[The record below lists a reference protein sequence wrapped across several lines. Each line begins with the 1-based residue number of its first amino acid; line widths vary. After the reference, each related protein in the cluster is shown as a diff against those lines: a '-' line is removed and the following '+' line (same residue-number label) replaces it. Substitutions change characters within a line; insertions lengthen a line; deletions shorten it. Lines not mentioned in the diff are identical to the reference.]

1 MTARV
6 GSGALL
12 VRDVMT
18 ADPIAVPPETSIV
31 EARRL
36 MDESRIRHLL
46 VTRAGELVGIVTD
59 RDVRL
64 AMPSNA
70 TSLSAWELS
79 YLLDKLPVG
88 EVMTRT
94 VITVGPERTAVEA
107 ARLMLDHK
115 IGALP
120 VIDEGRRV
128 GILTETDVLRAFVA
142 AAGDV
147 GAITGGARA
156 AAR

>member
-18 ADPIAVPPETSIV
+18 ADAIAVPPETSIV

-128 GILTETDVLRAFVA
+128 GILTETDVLRAFVG